1 MDADF
6 SVELGHDDPVL
17 DFPWKDPTGKLAYFD
32 LKRQPE
38 LIAHIEEAKKF
49 PELAEFLRA
58 VNSTRSLVES
68 AKCDA
73 WSTTDLSAE
82 EDVFNASHKFANY
95 IDLVFSSTDDR
106 WSLPRHEEFARRLV
120 ALLRRV
126 PEMSASV
133 EVCLRRCFF
142 EEAGQ
147 AREGFYFTI
156 YVSGYGNDSAAA
168 QKSWA
173 IWTKLVGSAILQ
185 LSGSEAT
192 F

>member
-17 DFPWKDPTGKLAYFD
+17 DFPWEDPTGRLAYFD

-38 LIAHIEEAKKF
+38 LISHIEEAKQF
-49 PELAEFLRA
+49 PELAEFLRT
-58 VNSTRSLVES
+58 VNSARSLVES

-82 EDVFNASHKFANY
+82 EDIFDASHKFAAY
-95 IDLVFSSTDDR
+95 VDLVLSSNEDR
-106 WSLPRHEEFARRLV
+106 SSLPRHEEFGKRLV
-120 ALLRRV
+120 ALLKRV
-126 PEMSASV
+126 PEMPASV

-142 EEAGQ
+142 EEASQ

-156 YVSGYGNDSAAA
+156 YISGYGQDLAAA

-173 IWTKLVGSAILQ
+173 IGTKLVGSAILQ
-185 LSGSEAT
+185 LSASG
-192 F
+192 